1 MDTPIS
7 IVPRPPRAAT
17 QDPDRNRTDRPRLP
31 GTWIQLAI
39 LASVVFVAAALVHA
53 QTLRFKFLSTWDDP
67 SYIANN
73 PWIRG
78 LTLENIRFAF
88 TTPYFANYLPLH
100 LVSYMVDYQFWGL
113 NPFGYRLQS
122 LLLVALNA
130 ALAFLL
136 VRRLFRS
143 LALGFVAALLFA
155 VHPAQVEAIAWISI
169 RKDLLSTLFLLLT
182 VILYDEATRDRLRP
196 WVYAASVV
204 MYLLGLLSKVSI
216 STLPLFLFVLD
227 LTRRWDGRAFSWTR
241 VIATKVPYI
250 VLAAL
255 LVVVNNMAQV
265 KTDLPYTHQ
274 PLQYLMV
281 KGEAIWRYLGLL
293 TGILEGQPMYDPPWL
308 GGLHPPIDLLGLLLP
323 VVVFAFAFWRR
334 LRALTLGVAWIF
346 FLLLPVLAFPL
357 ITYMADRYLYAPSL
371 GFCWILAA
379 GILWLAGRI
388 RSEGGRVA
396 AAVVLTAIPLTLFT
410 VRTVRYEALWG
421 DPEALWRYAS
431 QRARDT
437 RAKSNLAQTLT
448 LKRRYDEAEQLY
460 LSLVG
465 LRSTDVWA
473 GLATVYVKTG
483 RFDEAQEAMDKAV
496 SRMDAAHK
504 RDNER
509 ADILCL
515 RAMIEW
521 ARDDRDAAIRDW
533 VEAARLDPKN
543 QESRIRLQRAGVEPP
558 PPS

>member
-1 MDTPIS
+1 MAAPIS
-7 IVPRPPRAAT
+7 IVPRQPRAAV
-17 QDPDRNRTDRPRLP
+17 QDPDRTRTGRPRLP

-39 LASVVFVAAALVHA
+39 LASSVFLVAALVHA
-53 QTLRFKFLSTWDDP
+53 QTLRFRFLSTWDDP
-67 SYIANN
+67 SYITNN

-122 LLLVALNA
+122 LVLVALNA

-143 LALGFVAALLFA
+143 VALGFVAALLFA

-169 RKDLLSTLFLLLT
+169 RKDLLSTLFLLIT

-227 LTRRWDGRAFSWTR
+227 LTRRWDGRAFSWKR
-241 VIATKVPYI
+241 AIATKVPYLA
-250 VLAAL
+250 LAAL

-281 KGEAIWRYLGLL
+281 KGEAIWRYAGLL

-308 GGLHPPIDLLGLLLP
+308 GGIHPPIDLMGLLLP
-323 VVVFAFAFWRR
+323 VVVFAFAVWRR

-379 GILWLAGRI
+379 GILWLAGRV
-388 RSEGGRVA
+388 RSKGGRVA
-396 AAVVLTAIPLTLFT
+396 ATVALTVIPFTLFT
-410 VRTVRYEALWG
+410 ARTVRYEALWG
-421 DPEALWRYAS
+421 DPEALWRYTS

-437 RAKSNLAQTLT
+437 RALSNLAQTLT
-448 LKRRYDEAEQLY
+448 LKRRYNEAEQLY
-460 LSLVG
+460 LQLSG

-473 GLATVYVKTG
+473 GLATVYLKTG

-496 SRMDAAHK
+496 SRMDAGHK
-504 RDNER
+504 RDNEK

-515 RAMIEW
+515 RAMVEW

-543 QESRIRLQRAGVEPP
+543 QESRARLQRAGVEPP
-558 PPS
+558 PPR

>member
-1 MDTPIS
+1 MAAPIS
-7 IVPRPPRAAT
+7 IVPRQPRAAV
-17 QDPDRNRTDRPRLP
+17 QDPERTRTDRPRLP

-39 LASVVFVAAALVHA
+39 LASSVFLVAALVHA
-53 QTLRFKFLSTWDDP
+53 QTLRFRFLTTWDDP

-122 LLLVALNA
+122 LVLVALNA

-143 LALGFVAALLFA
+143 VALGFVAALLFA

-169 RKDLLSTLFLLLT
+169 RKDLLSTLFLLIT

-216 STLPLFLFVLD
+216 STLPLFLLVLD
-227 LTRRWDGRAFSWTR
+227 LTRRWDGLAFSWKR
-241 VIATKVPYI
+241 AIATKVPYLA
-250 VLAAL
+250 LAAL

-281 KGEAIWRYLGLL
+281 KGEAIWRYAGLL

-308 GGLHPPIDLLGLLLP
+308 GGIHPPIDLMGLLLP

-379 GILWLAGRI
+379 GILWLAGRV
-388 RSEGGRVA
+388 RSKGGRVA
-396 AAVVLTAIPLTLFT
+396 ATVALTVIPFTLFT
-410 VRTVRYEALWG
+410 ARTVRYEALWG
-421 DPEALWRYAS
+421 DPEALWRYTS

-437 RAKSNLAQTLT
+437 RALSNLAQTLT
-448 LKRRYDEAEQLY
+448 LKRRYNEAEQLY
-460 LSLVG
+460 LQLSG

-496 SRMDAAHK
+496 SRMDAGHK
-504 RDNER
+504 RDNEK

-543 QESRIRLQRAGVEPP
+543 QESRDRLQRAGVEPP
-558 PPS
+558 PPR

>member
-1 MDTPIS
+1 MATPIS
-7 IVPRPPRAAT
+7 IVPRQKRAAEDNP
-17 QDPDRNRTDRPRLP
+17 QPQPTDRPRLP

-39 LASVVFVAAALVHA
+39 LASAVFIVAAIVHA
-53 QTLRFKFLSTWDDP
+53 QTLSFKFLSTWDDP

-122 LLLVALNA
+122 LLLVAMNA
-130 ALAFLL
+130 SLAFLL

-143 LALGFVAALLFA
+143 LPLAFVAALLFA

-169 RKDLLSTLFLLLT
+169 RKDLLSTVFLLLT

-196 WVYAASVV
+196 GVYAASVL

-216 STLPLFLFVLD
+216 STLPLFLLVLD
-227 LTRRWDGRAFSWTR
+227 LTRRWDGRAFSWKR
-241 VIATKVPYI
+241 AIATKIPYL
-250 VLAAL
+250 VFAAV

-265 KTDLPYTHQ
+265 KTDLPYTHE
-274 PLQYLMV
+274 PVKYLMV
-281 KGEAIWRYLGLL
+281 KGDAISMYLGLL
-293 TGILEGQPMYDPPWL
+293 TGILRGRPMYDPPWL
-308 GGLHPPIDLLGLLLP
+308 GGLHVPFDLAGLLLP
-323 VVVFAFAFWRR
+323 PAVFIFAFWRR

-379 GILWLAGRI
+379 GILWLAGRV
-388 RSEGGRVA
+388 RSDGGRVA
-396 AAVVLTAIPLTLFT
+396 ATVVLTVIPFTLFT

-431 QRARDT
+431 QRAKDV
-437 RAKSNLAQTLT
+437 RASSNLAQALL
-448 LKRRYDEAEQLY
+448 LKHRYDEAEQLY
-460 LSLVG
+460 LKLSG
-465 LRSTDVWA
+465 LNSTDVWA
-473 GLATVYVKTG
+473 GLANVYLKTG
-483 RFDEAQEAMDKAV
+483 RFDEAQEALDKAV

-504 RDNER
+504 RDNEK
-509 ADILCL
+509 AAILCF
-515 RAMIEW
+515 RALVEW
-521 ARDDRDAAIRDW
+521 VREDRDAAIRDW
-533 VEAARLDPKN
+533 EEAARLDPKN
-543 QESRIRLQRAGVEPP
+543 EESRTWLRKAGVEPP
-558 PPS
+558 PSR

>member
-1 MDTPIS
+1 MATPIS
-7 IVPRPPRAAT
+7 IVPRQPRAAA
-17 QDPDRNRTDRPRLP
+17 QDPERIRTDRPRLP
-31 GTWIQLAI
+31 GSWILLAI
-39 LASVVFVAAALVHA
+39 LASAVFVVAALVHS
-53 QTLRFKFLSTWDDP
+53 QTLHFNFLSTWDDP

-122 LLLVALNA
+122 LVLVALNA
-130 ALAFLL
+130 ALGFLL

-143 LALGFVAALLFA
+143 VALGFVAALLFA

-227 LTRRWDGRAFSWTR
+227 LTRRWDGRAFSWKR
-241 VIATKVPYI
+241 AVATKVPYL

-255 LVVVNNMAQV
+255 LVVVNNAAQV

-281 KGEAIWRYLGLL
+281 KGEAIWRYAGLL

-308 GGLHPPIDLLGLLLP
+308 GGIHPPIDLMGLLLP

-379 GILWLAGRI
+379 GILWLAGRV
-388 RSEGGRVA
+388 RSKGGRVA
-396 AAVVLTAIPLTLFT
+396 AAVALTVIPFTLFT
-410 VRTVRYEALWG
+410 ARTVRYEALWG
-421 DPEALWRYAS
+421 DPEALWRYTS

-437 RAKSNLAQTLT
+437 RALSNLAQTLT
-448 LKRRYDEAEQLY
+448 LKRRYNEAEQLY
-460 LSLVG
+460 LQLSG

-496 SRMDAAHK
+496 SRMDAGHK
-504 RDNER
+504 RDNEK

-543 QESRIRLQRAGVEPP
+543 QESRARLQRAGVEPP
-558 PPS
+558 PPR